1 MYIKSRVS
9 QAYSHFRRLPRVHPT
24 SHYYHTSKAT
34 VVDAKYFLP
43 DKQSGW
49 RGSLS
54 RYEYAKRYLM
64 DTVFKRLTNSW
75 LGELHSKYKLIFRT
89 YHPNN
94 YYFKPRSN
102 ILPKNATNASE
113 PKVFFATP
121 NNPKLTGIQLKYE
134 QTRRL
139 LINNILRGVTNSLA
153 ADLRRRSE
161 RQLFNGNPRPF
172 LALVGVS
179 LASGSGIIT
188 KEDEFKGICWEIR
201 VSIIRFQM
209 LLKLNT
215 C

>member
-1 MYIKSRVS
+1 MYIKSRINQV
-9 QAYSHFRRLPRVHPT
+9 YSHLRRFPRALPT

-34 VVDAKYFLP
+34 VVDAKFFLP

-49 RGSLS
+49 RGALS

-64 DTVFKRLTNSW
+64 DTVFKRLTNNW
-75 LGELHSKYKLIFRT
+75 FGDLHNKYKLIFRT

-102 ILPKNATNASE
+102 ILPKNQTTAAE
-113 PKVFFATP
+113 PKIFFNSP
-121 NNPKLTGIQLKYE
+121 NNPKFNSIQVKYE
-134 QTRRL
+134 QTRRV

-172 LALVGVS
+172 FALVGVS

-188 KEDEFKGICWEIR
+188 KEDEFKSICSEIR
-201 VSIIRFQM
+201 VSIIICT
-209 LLKLNT
+209 N
-215 C
+215 